1 MYQALS
7 RPPLKGPGDEATPLP
22 AYSAVAP
29 SSARSRGAEGVVEQ
43 APKLELACPTGFQ
56 PYPLSRQYSFGD
68 SRYLSSGDN
77 FQDEWDDFKIPPGG
91 TLV

>member
-43 APKLELACPTGFQ
+43 APKLELACPTAFQ

-68 SRYLSSGDN
+68 SRYLSPGDN